1 MTYRPPRPAG
11 PSTTE
16 RGLGWAHQ
24 RDRAVLLR
32 GHVDGTPC
40 PCLELNDCG
49 PACPCRRVGIGL
61 PMYRDPARNADGR
74 ALQADHSRARSR
86 GGTRADRLLL
96 ATCNASRGDGS
107 RRRQQPA
114 TGRTLQLQR
123 APRPATLQLQ
133 PAAPATT
140 RDWFDE

>member
-11 PSTTE
+11 PGTTE

-24 RDRAVLLR
+24 RDRARLLLD
-32 GHVDGTPC
+32 HVDGTPC

-49 PACPCRRVGIGL
+49 PACPCRRLGIGL
-61 PMYRDPARNADGR
+61 PMYRDPLLNVDRR

-96 ATCNASRGDGS
+96 ATCNASRGNGT
-107 RRRQQPA
+107 RRRPA
-114 TGRTLQLQR
+114 PGLVPQLQR
-123 APRPATLQLQ
+123 APRAATLQLQ
-133 PAAPATT
+133 AGPATT
-140 RDWFDE
+140 RDWFAE